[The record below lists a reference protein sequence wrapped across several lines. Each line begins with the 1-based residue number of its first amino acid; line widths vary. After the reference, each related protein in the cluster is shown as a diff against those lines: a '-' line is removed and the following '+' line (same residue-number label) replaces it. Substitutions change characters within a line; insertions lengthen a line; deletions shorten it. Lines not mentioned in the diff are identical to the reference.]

1 METIS
6 DLQKELEKLV
16 EDNNID
22 SGYILRKL
30 IENSPPEDLEGL
42 SREVQ
47 KLKKDLKKNKKT
59 SFSVILQ
66 NPEDGSVSEMKHFIE
81 DPEDIEEALRTLR
94 KVKKDTKNVKSTTVT
109 QGKAEDYDIEKVL
122 KSLEI
127 EENPMTKKRKPKSKR
142 KSKKKPNENIIADN
156 DSELTESVQAVQ
168 AEKVSVELVESAVST
183 SDNEAKSSSN
193 VNDVEDNECTI
204 CFCVREKTFV
214 IIPCGH
220 ATFCEHCSIRIC
232 NDTKRCPTCQT
243 PTEGRLRIFQ

>member
-127 EENPMTKKRKPKSKR
+127 EENPTKKRKPKSKR
-142 KSKKKPNENIIADN
+142 KSKKKPNESIIADN
-156 DSELTESVQAVQ
+156 DSELTESVK
-168 AEKVSVELVESAVST
+168 AEDASVELVDST
-183 SDNEAKSSSN
+183 SDEAKSSPN

-243 PTEGRLRIFQ
+243 PTKERLRIFQ

>member
-122 KSLEI
+122 KSLET
-127 EENPMTKKRKPKSKR
+127 EENPTKKRKPKSKR
-142 KSKKKPNENIIADN
+142 KSKKKPNESIIADN
-156 DSELTESVQAVQ
+156 DSELTESVK
-168 AEKVSVELVESAVST
+168 AEDASVELVDST
-183 SDNEAKSSSN
+183 SDEAKSSPN
-193 VNDVEDNECTI
+193 VNDVEDNECSI

>member
-127 EENPMTKKRKPKSKR
+127 EENPTKKRKPKSKR
-142 KSKKKPNENIIADN
+142 KSKKKPNETIIADN
-156 DSELTESVQAVQ
+156 DSELTESVK
-168 AEKVSVELVESAVST
+168 AEDASVELVDST
-183 SDNEAKSSSN
+183 SDEAKSSPN
-193 VNDVEDNECTI
+193 VNDVEDNECSI

-220 ATFCEHCSIRIC
+220 ATFCEHCSLRIC

>member
-127 EENPMTKKRKPKSKR
+127 EENPTKKRKPKSKR
-142 KSKKKPNENIIADN
+142 KSKKKPNETIIADN
-156 DSELTESVQAVQ
+156 DSELTESVK
-168 AEKVSVELVESAVST
+168 AEDASVELVDST
-183 SDNEAKSSSN
+183 SDEAKSSPN

-220 ATFCEHCSIRIC
+220 ATFCEHCSLRIC

-243 PTEGRLRIFQ
+243 PTTGRLRIFQ

>member
-127 EENPMTKKRKPKSKR
+127 EENPTKKRKPKSKR
-142 KSKKKPNENIIADN
+142 KSKKKPNESIIADN
-156 DSELTESVQAVQ
+156 DSELTESVK
-168 AEKVSVELVESAVST
+168 AEDASVELVDST
-183 SDNEAKSSSN
+183 SDEAKSSPN
-193 VNDVEDNECTI
+193 VNDVEDNECSI

-243 PTEGRLRIFQ
+243 LTTGRLRIFQ

>member
-127 EENPMTKKRKPKSKR
+127 EENPTKKRKPKSKR
-142 KSKKKPNENIIADN
+142 KSKKKPNETIIADN
-156 DSELTESVQAVQ
+156 DSELTESVK
-168 AEKVSVELVESAVST
+168 AEDASVELVDST
-183 SDNEAKSSSN
+183 SDEAKSSPN

-220 ATFCEHCSIRIC
+220 ATFCEHCSLRIC

-243 PTEGRLRIFQ
+243 PSKKRLRIFQ

>member
-122 KSLEI
+122 KSLET
-127 EENPMTKKRKPKSKR
+127 EENPTKKRKPKSKR
-142 KSKKKPNENIIADN
+142 KSKKKPNESIIADN
-156 DSELTESVQAVQ
+156 DSELTESVK
-168 AEKVSVELVESAVST
+168 AEDASVELVDST
-183 SDNEAKSSSN
+183 SDEAKSSPN
-193 VNDVEDNECTI
+193 VNDVEDNECSI

-220 ATFCEHCSIRIC
+220 ATFCEHCSLRIC

-243 PTEGRLRIFQ
+243 PTTGRLRIFQ